1 MTIFTL
7 CYITSSYT
15 YTHIHIHTHTQC
27 SLIGVDVCKEHVS
40 AAIKWARDAANAS
53 LLRLQKIEA
62 ANEFAEFIERLI
74 AGDLHCKFVIL
85 KKLITSKIFATS
97 KI

>member
-1 MTIFTL
+1 MNFFDAYIVTL
-7 CYITSSYT
+7 NP
-15 YTHIHIHTHTQC
+15 HTHTRTQRFMT
-27 SLIGVDVCKEHVS
+27 GVDVCKEHVS

-74 AGDLHCKFVIL
+74 AGV
-85 KKLITSKIFATS
+85 
-97 KI
+97 